1 MARFTHSPA
10 PDVQR
15 DLADLVEILEFHHV
29 DAERVHCRRS
39 QGSTADIYARIWELP
54 GMWQKALDVPAQ
66 YVIEVL
72 TEHYDLLSRDE
83 QLKILIHELL
93 HIPKT
98 FSGAVRNHSGQ
109 GEKIDGHSVNRYF
122 RRYQKA
128 IREREAGKRRED
140 EGQLVLPL

>member
-1 MARFTHSPA
+1 MARFTHRPA

-15 DLADLVEILEFHHV
+15 DMSDLVGILEFDHI
-29 DAERVHCRRS
+29 DPDRVHCRRS

-54 GMWQKALDVPAQ
+54 GMWQKALDVPPQ

-72 TEHYDLLSRDE
+72 AEHYDVLPRDE
-83 QLKILIHELL
+83 QLKIVIHELL

-128 IREREAGKRRED
+128 IREREARKGREA

>member
-1 MARFTHSPA
+1 MPRFRHQPA
-10 PDVQR
+10 PDVQQ
-15 DLADLVEILEFHHV
+15 DVADLVEILQFHHI
-29 DAERVHCRRS
+29 DPERVHCRRS

-54 GMWQKALDVPAQ
+54 GMWQQALDVPPQ

-72 TEHYDLLSRDE
+72 VEHYDDLDRDE
-83 QLKILIHELL
+83 QLKIVIHELL

-109 GEKIDGHSVNRYF
+109 GEKIDGHAVNRYF
-122 RRYQKA
+122 RQYQKV
-128 IREREAGKRRED
+128 IREREARERREA

>member
-1 MARFTHSPA
+1 MARFTHRPA

-15 DLADLVEILEFHHV
+15 DMADLVEILQFTHI
-29 DAERVHCRRS
+29 DPDRVHCRRS

-54 GMWQKALDVPAQ
+54 GMWQEALGVPAQ

-72 TEHYDLLSRDE
+72 VEHYDVLDRDE
-83 QLKILIHELL
+83 QLKIVIHELL

-109 GEKIDGHSVNRYF
+109 GERIDGHAVNRYF

-128 IREREAGKRRED
+128 IREREARQHREV
-140 EGQLVLPL
+140 EGQFILPL

>member
-1 MARFTHSPA
+1 MGRFAHREA

-15 DLADLVEILEFHHV
+15 DLTDLVGILKFDHV
-29 DAERVHCRRS
+29 DPSRVHCRRS
-39 QGSTADIYARIWELP
+39 TGSTADIYARIWELP

-72 TEHYDLLSRDE
+72 TEHFDGLERDA
-83 QLKILIHELL
+83 QLKIIIHELL

-109 GEKIDGHSVNRYF
+109 GERIDGHAVNRYF
-122 RRYQKA
+122 RQYQKA
-128 IREREAGKRRED
+128 IREREDKRHLEA